1 MKKTRMRKPEEV
13 QSKDLTLDSLYYT
26 PQDLY
31 VGAIVEF
38 NKHVFLLTSADEY
51 VYSYMERPSEVET
64 FPQSNL
70 RIIVDEVVNCVRE
83 KVNLI
88 LRLDIIIGSTI
99 LPFLIRN
106 RNLNHY
112 FNLHICQS
120 FPLACSLQR
129 ALHFS
134 ISSRQ

>member
-88 LRLDIIIGSTI
+88 LRLDTI
-99 LPFLIRN
+99 LRISIC
-106 RNLNHY
+106 Y
-112 FNLHICQS
+112 FWEEIE
-120 FPLACSLQR
+120 
-129 ALHFS
+129 
-134 ISSRQ
+134 I